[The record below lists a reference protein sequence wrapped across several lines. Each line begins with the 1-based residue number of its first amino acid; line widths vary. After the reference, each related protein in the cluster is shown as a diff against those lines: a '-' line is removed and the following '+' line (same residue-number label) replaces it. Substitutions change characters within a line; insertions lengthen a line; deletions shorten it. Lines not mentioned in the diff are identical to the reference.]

1 MVATV
6 VVAMSILVFFAICV
20 IMAMLVA
27 DDIGERKSV
36 VTCDKVNAC
45 QGRSAAHFEQV
56 CGAVKP
62 LRKFAD

>member
-6 VVAMSILVFFAICV
+6 VVAMSILVIFAIRMV
-20 IMAMLVA
+20 MTMLVA

-36 VTCDKVNAC
+36 VICDKVYAR
-45 QGRSAAHFEQV
+45 QRRSAALFEQV
-56 CGAVKP
+56 SGTVKS